1 MNGHG
6 LGDAIAG
13 NKIVLNRSLED
24 ASLMGL
30 ANVQR
35 DEVCEMVPRNGIS
48 WAQSVDKMNNTA
60 YDSKV
65 TAPQVVES
73 GSSMDFLEFRDPR
86 HEKKLKQVIG
96 HLKGMWEKLSSSSL
110 GDEEVGFHMVTAD
123 ESQSCVELVDK
134 VNNPVPFAIRI
145 SCGARENV
153 QTSRHA
159 IWYNDF
165 GYTGGFPAN
174 AVRPSL
180 VTPPLYTL
188 RYFPPSEG
196 PESCYVI
203 NGIPE
208 GHYMVKIFFG
218 LLAQSDFDNEPLFDM
233 SVEGTLIHSL
243 KSGWTTN
250 NEQSFL
256 ETLVFLMD
264 GTVSIC
270 FHSTGHGDP
279 AIISIEI
286 LQIDDEAYHCGPECG
301 KGAIL
306 KTISR
311 LNCGTSIPTLDENYS
326 GDHWSGDRYWRPIVA
341 FGQNASE
348 PRSTQ
353 NAIKQASNA
362 PNFYPNALYQTA
374 IVSTD
379 SQPDLAYTM
388 DVDSNKNYSIWLHF
402 AEIDASIR
410 GAGERVFDVLI
421 NEDTLLE
428 NIDIVEMSGG
438 RYTALVLNTTVT
450 GSGRT
455 MTITLRPKSG
465 KHAIVS
471 AIEVFQVRAAESK
484 TSPGEVNALK
494 ALKKA
499 LGLPTCFGWNG
510 DPCVPKEHLWSG
522 AGCYFDKSERR
533 WFIDGL
539 DLDNIGLNGFLTD
552 DISKLHHLQSL
563 RTSSSSRPNIHFA
576 CYVGL
581 YRNLSGNTI
590 HGAIPSSLGT
600 VTSLKFLDLSYNLLN
615 GSIPESL
622 GQLTEL
628 RILNLNGNSLSGRV
642 PAVLGGRLLNG
653 TSFNFTDNA
662 GLSGIPGLR
671 TSGPHLSVGAK
682 VGIAFSASLSVLLL
696 VICFVFY
703 WKRRRNI
710 LQEQQMAG
718 CHNHRNQTSRKC
730 KCI

>member
-208 GHYMVKIFFG
+208 GHYMVRIFFG
-218 LLAQSDFDNEPLFDM
+218 ILAQSDFDNEPLFDI

-250 NEQSFL
+250 DEQSFL

-311 LNCGTSIPTLDENYS
+311 LTCGTSMPTFDENYS
-326 GDHWSGDRYWRPIVA
+326 GDHWGGDRYWQPIVT
-341 FGQNASE
+341 FGQSADK
-348 PRSTQ
+348 PIYTKK
-353 NAIKQASNA
+353 AIKQVLDA
-362 PNFYPNALYQTA
+362 PNFYPGVLYQTA

-379 SQPDLAYTM
+379 SRPYLTYTI
-388 DVDSNKNYSIWLHF
+388 DVDPNKNYSIWLHF
-402 AEIDASIR
+402 AEIDPSIR
-410 GAGERVFDVLI
+410 AAGERIFDVLI
-421 NEDTLLE
+421 NGRYLFED
-428 NIDIVEMSGG
+428 IDILKWTGD
-438 RYTALVLNTTVT
+438 RYTALVLSRIVAV
-450 GSGRT
+450 SGRRLT
-455 MTITLRPKSG
+455 LTIRPKSDNN
-465 KHAIVS
+465 AIVN
-471 AIEVFQVRAAESK
+471 AIEIFQVIAAESEISEEEED
-484 TSPGEVNALK
+484 TSLPT
-494 ALKKA
+494 LKKA
-499 LGLPTCFGWNG
+499 IELLTRLGRNV
-510 DPCVPKEHLWSG
+510 DMCVPEEHPRSEADFHSNKPG
-522 AGCYFDKSERR
+522 SKSSMYFLELLACHSVFTFLNYISE
-533 WFIDGL
+533 
-539 DLDNIGLNGFLTD
+539 
-552 DISKLHHLQSL
+552 
-563 RTSSSSRPNIHFA
+563 
-576 CYVGL
+576 
-581 YRNLSGNTI
+581 
-590 HGAIPSSLGT
+590 HGIFYLG
-600 VTSLKFLDLSYNLLN
+600 S
-615 GSIPESL
+615 
-622 GQLTEL
+622 
-628 RILNLNGNSLSGRV
+628 
-642 PAVLGGRLLNG
+642 
-653 TSFNFTDNA
+653 
-662 GLSGIPGLR
+662 
-671 TSGPHLSVGAK
+671 
-682 VGIAFSASLSVLLL
+682 
-696 VICFVFY
+696 C
-703 WKRRRNI
+703 
-710 LQEQQMAG
+710 
-718 CHNHRNQTSRKC
+718 
-730 KCI
+730 